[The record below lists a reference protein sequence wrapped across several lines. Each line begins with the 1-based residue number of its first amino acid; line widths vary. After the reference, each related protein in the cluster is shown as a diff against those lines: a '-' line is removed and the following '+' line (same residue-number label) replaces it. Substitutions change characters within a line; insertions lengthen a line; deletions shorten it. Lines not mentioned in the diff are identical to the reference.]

1 MSCCADSEYT
11 PLELIHFREAIL
23 GSGHTFKNA
32 EEFRNAIYQMSL
44 GGRFEYKYKK
54 NSPTHMSV
62 KCSVEGCPWK
72 IIAHAIEG
80 NVILRVHTYQMNH
93 NHIA

>member
-1 MSCCADSEYT
+1 MMLSRGFASCCANSEYT
-11 PLELIHFREAIL
+11 PLESIRFHQAIL
-23 GSGHTFKNA
+23 ASGHTFKNV

-62 KCSVEGCPWK
+62 KFSVEGCHWK
-72 IIAHAIEG
+72 ITAHAVEE
-80 NVILRVHTYQMNH
+80 NVIL
-93 NHIA
+93 